1 MCELKTMSPKQ
12 VSELIGVGQ
21 ANLSR
26 WRQLENPPLKHSVN
40 AAGRVYYTADAIAEY
55 LSESKRHQ
63 PLLDAYVA
71 AINATIPNI

>member
-1 MCELKTMSPKQ
+1 MSEDTILSAKE
-12 VSELIGVGQ
+12 VSKLIGTNQ
-21 ANLSR
+21 STLSN